1 MAWNDSAQMK
11 THGFKVSGEQA
22 SGELMKFAQRNPTST
37 EHLQRD
43 ARTAQGPAALLR
55 RQAPLEIRQPQPEGR
70 RVSNAEEH
78 LRRRP
83 HI

>member
-70 RVSNAEEH
+70 RVSNAEA
-78 LRRRP
+78 RRST
-83 HI
+83 